1 MFKSLFGKK
10 DGDSKQKSKQLRGFE
25 KLAAKASNSKI
36 KPEDRQPALYA
47 LNEMDS
53 DASVVAMLS
62 RFNFNYTN
70 NMISD
75 EEEKKFVFVALKD
88 RGDSILSPL
97 KTYLLSAPSIS
108 WGLKLLSEVTDTDT
122 SWPIIDSIL
131 EQCSPDYERDPSKKH
146 QLLTFL
152 QGFDHAEVPSRVVPF
167 IEDHDENCR
176 FAAIS
181 ALKALTSNDS
191 LGIVDIKQ
199 SMLSRFA
206 GEDEESGRIRTH
218 LAECIV
224 DKKWSIKSIR
234 DKIEDNLPNGFKI
247 ADRNTL
253 ERTA

>member
-1 MFKSLFGKK
+1 VFKSLFSKEKK
-10 DGDSKQKSKQLRGFE
+10 DAKQARGLE

-53 DASVVAMLS
+53 DASVVALLS

-75 EEEKKFVFVALKD
+75 EEEKKFVFIALKE
-88 RGDSILSPL
+88 RGETILNPL
-97 KTYLLSAPSIS
+97 KTYLLGAPSIS
-108 WGLKLLSEVTDTDT
+108 WGLKLLSDVTDKEK
-122 SWPIIDSIL
+122 SWPIVDSIL
-131 EQCSPDYERDPSKKH
+131 DQCSPEYERDPSKKH

-152 QGFDHAEVPSRVVPF
+152 QDFDHVDIPAKILPF
-167 IEDHDENCR
+167 IDDHDENCR

-181 ALKALTSNDS
+181 VLKRQASEDCT
-191 LGIVDIKQ
+191 GFVDIKKG
-199 SMLSRFA
+199 MLARLA
-206 GEDEESGRIRTH
+206 GGDEESGRIRTH
-218 LAECIV
+218 LAECIA

-234 DKIEDNLPNGFKI
+234 DKIEDALPNGFKI
-247 ADRNTL
+247 SDRNTL